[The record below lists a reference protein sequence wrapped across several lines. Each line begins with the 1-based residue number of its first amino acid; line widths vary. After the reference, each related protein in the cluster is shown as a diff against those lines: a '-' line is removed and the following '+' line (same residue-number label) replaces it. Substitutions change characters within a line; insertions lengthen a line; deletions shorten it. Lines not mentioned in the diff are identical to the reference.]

1 VTASLNFFNR
11 TVYWEVGN
19 DELSSRKSRVKAK
32 PGDDVLRELDAIKRL
47 LTLLL
52 LKIDTSQGEVA
63 MALQVDQSEVSRMF
77 PARNVKK
84 LKLGRST

>member
-1 VTASLNFFNR
+1 LPSKN
-11 TVYWEVGN
+11 
-19 DELSSRKSRVKAK
+19 KRVKPK
-32 PGDDVLRELDAIKRL
+32 PKDDVLRELDAIKRL

-77 PARNVKK
+77 PARKVKK
-84 LKLGRST
+84 LDFVRST

>member
-1 VTASLNFFNR
+1 LPT
-11 TVYWEVGN
+11 
-19 DELSSRKSRVKAK
+19 RKKRVKTK
-32 PGDDVLRELDAIKRL
+32 PKDDVLRELDAIKRL

-63 MALQVDQSEVSRMF
+63 MALQIDQSEVSRMF

-84 LKLGRST
+84 LKLVRSSK

>member
-1 VTASLNFFNR
+1 LPTKKKR
-11 TVYWEVGN
+11 IKT
-19 DELSSRKSRVKAK
+19 K
-32 PGDDVLRELDAIKRL
+32 PKDDVLRELDAIKRL
-47 LTLLL
+47 LTLFL

-84 LKLGRST
+84 LKLVHSA

>member
-1 VTASLNFFNR
+1 V
-11 TVYWEVGN
+11 EEE
-19 DELSSRKSRVKAK
+19 ELPNTKKRVRPK
-32 PGDDVLRELDAIKRL
+32 PKDDVSRELDAIKRL

-84 LKLGRST
+84 LKFVRST

>member
-1 VTASLNFFNR
+1 MPT
-11 TVYWEVGN
+11 
-19 DELSSRKSRVKAK
+19 RKKRVKTK
-32 PGDDVLRELDAIKRL
+32 PKDDVLRELDAIKRL

-63 MALQVDQSEVSRMF
+63 MALQIDQSEVSRMF

-84 LKLGRST
+84 LKLVRSSK